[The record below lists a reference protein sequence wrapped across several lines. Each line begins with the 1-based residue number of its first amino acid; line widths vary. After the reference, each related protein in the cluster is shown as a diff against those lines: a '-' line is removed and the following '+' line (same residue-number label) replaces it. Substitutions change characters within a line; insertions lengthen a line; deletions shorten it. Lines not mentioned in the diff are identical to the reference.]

1 MLLMNSISMM
11 GNRSV
16 PDVAE
21 EGKISDFL
29 DLAKE
34 AKKMISDGIMSGT
47 LIPEWNEAF
56 DERKKA
62 YEKLVEMKKELDN
75 LSLSDEEKE
84 EKNKEYADKVKEYRS
99 LVNTEQRCRKLLNK
113 ALEKRDHKTVDEI
126 LSSSNAD
133 IPAIEGVITSAIKS
147 INEDKTY
154 NNYVTQWNST
164 FKELTPILEDIV
176 AFKKAINDPGTSKE
190 EREHCTKLLKEKESK
205 ASALRGEERSLRSK
219 IDAECEKRDKKPLL
233 DTIRLS
239 LEKDVYNEFVG
250 GATESFIDKLDE
262 ALNRAGDYA
271 DEFFKSTGV
280 QVAQIVDG
288 SRDKALELY
297 SKRIKELTDAS
308 RHLND
313 VDQRDLS
320 YKIPPLRPDGTVDTE
335 ILDLKEKGYK
345 GELDKAELKRL
356 IAKGIAYY
364 SKMLKTAKSVDSS
377 AVMGTFNQMM
387 RDMIN
392 ALNIQ

>member
-387 RDMIN
+387 RDMRN

>member
-1 MLLMNSISMM
+1 MLSMNSISMM

-21 EGKISDFL
+21 EGKISELL

-75 LSLSDEEKE
+75 SSLSDEEKK

-99 LVNTEQRCRKLLNK
+99 LVNTEQKCRKLLNK

-190 EREHCTKLLKEKESK
+190 ERERCTKLLKEKESK
-205 ASALRGEERSLRSK
+205 AGALRGEERSLRSK

-239 LEKDVYNEFVG
+239 MKKDVYDEFVG

-262 ALNRAGDYA
+262 ALNKAGDYA

-356 IAKGIAYY
+356 IAKGITYY

-387 RDMIN
+387 RDMRN